1 MFGVHL
7 QYTIFSRERDNPQV
21 DAGTFA
27 EATRTTELPF
37 PPFIG
42 LCIDSPQ
49 LGPKQSIKSVTW
61 KTEEQYFIC
70 DLDADYPSHDL
81 TYEDLKEVA
90 VEIGWT
96 VSEFS
101 GEAQKVKTI

>member
-1 MFGVHL
+1 MFAVHL
-7 QYTIFSRERDNPQV
+7 QYTIFPRKRDDAQE
-21 DAGTFA
+21 DAGTYA

-49 LGPKQSIKSVTW
+49 LGPKQPIKSVTW
-61 KTEEQYFIC
+61 LTEEQCFIC
-70 DLDADYPSHDL
+70 DLEGDYPRDDL

-90 VEIGWT
+90 VEIGWK

-101 GEAQKVKTI
+101 GEAKKVKTI